1 MIKLLNLGITKE
13 QIKDMS
19 FDEVTESIAAATIID
34 SDEALDDGVHVMSLM
49 NGPTNVECHGFLVGS
64 TLVCVDSVE
73 LLVALSLALNRMTQ
87 ELGDR
92 SVKLALRI
100 IRALLQTRSSSIDDK
115 GKAKPSL
122 DKELQMLF
130 ESVKEPKDPD
140 A

>member
-1 MIKLLNLGITKE
+1 MIKLLNLGVTKE

-19 FDEVTESIAAATIID
+19 FDEVTESIAEATIID
-34 SDEALDDGVHVMSLM
+34 SDEALDNEVHVMSLM
-49 NGPTNVECHGFLVGS
+49 HGPTHVECHGFLVGS

-73 LLVALSLALNRMTQ
+73 LLVALFLALQGLTREMV
-87 ELGDR
+87 DKDVR
-92 SVKLALRI
+92 LALRI
-100 IRALLQTRSSSIDDK
+100 IGALLQKRSSLIDDK

-130 ESVKEPKDPD
+130 ESIKEPKDPD